1 MYNRMSRSIF
11 MLITFF
17 WFGAVAGQPVAAY
30 ADERPD
36 LVIAV
41 NKLAK
46 GLEPARKTGNVDVR
60 VTYSIFDTLIR
71 RDFLNEKRG
80 AGAKLIPHLA
90 TSWKRIDPSTLVV
103 KLRKG
108 VKFHNGDELTSEDV
122 AFTFSKARMTG
133 KKATIRNGRRYFGHL
148 KSVKAIDKYTVRFT
162 AKKPDLIL
170 EQRLASYTAWIV
182 SKRAWMEAGA
192 KARKKGKKKW
202 MKAALKKMMRKP
214 VGTGPLKFVEW
225 KVGDY
230 QKFTAFDGYFGGKPA
245 FKSVTFKLV
254 PEVSTRIA
262 GLVSGEFD
270 IAVNIPPDNIRILDR
285 YKSKLT
291 HKSVILN
298 NSHVLV
304 YNTKHPVLKNK
315 KIRQALGLAI
325 DRAALIN
332 ALWDGKTYTPNGH
345 QLAEYGPMYNPARK
359 PFEYNPAKA
368 RKLLK
373 EAGYKGETLL
383 YKTMPNYY
391 VNALS
396 AAQIIQQMW
405 KKVGIISKIEVV
417 ENFKQ
422 KRTKDVAVYP
432 WSNTYRLPDPTG
444 AMWILWGTK
453 SSIQRKYK
461 YWKAPKEFNSLGEK
475 VLGSGDMKARFKM
488 FQRQL
493 DIFEDEAPMTILYN
507 PFETYAMRKGLDWT
521 PYPLYY
527 MDLRPDNLKIGKQA
541 KRKSSKGG
549 AMAAPK
555 R

>member
-1 MYNRMSRSIF
+1 MAHSIF
-11 MLITFF
+11 MVITFL
-17 WFGAVAGQPVAAY
+17 WFGAVAGQPVAAA
-30 ADERPD
+30 ADNRPD

-46 GLEPARKTGNVDVR
+46 GLEPARRTSTVDVR

-71 RDFLNEKRG
+71 RDFLNEKPG

-90 TSWKRIDPSTLVV
+90 TSWKRIDSKTLEV

-122 AFTFSKARMTG
+122 AFTFSKARLTG
-133 KKATIRNGRRYFGHL
+133 KKATIRKGRRYFGHL

-162 AKKPDLIL
+162 TKKPGIIL

-182 SKRAWMEAGA
+182 NKRAWMEAGA
-192 KARKKGKKKW
+192 KARKKGKKNW

-230 QKFTAFDGYFGGKPA
+230 QKFTAFDDYFGGKPA
-245 FKSVTFKLV
+245 FKSVTFKQV

-270 IAVNIPPDNIRILDR
+270 IAVNIPPDSIQVLER
-285 YKSKLT
+285 YKSQIGY
-291 HKSVILN
+291 KSIILN

-315 KIRQALGLAI
+315 KIRQALSLAI

-332 ALWDGKTYTPNGH
+332 ALWDGKTFTPNGH
-345 QLAEYGPMYNPARK
+345 QLAEFGPMYNAARK
-359 PFEYNPAKA
+359 PPEFNLAKA

-383 YKTMPNYY
+383 YKVMPNYY

-396 AAQIIQQMW
+396 AAQVIQQMW
-405 KKVGIISKIEVV
+405 KKVGINTKIEVV
-417 ENFKQ
+417 ENAKQ
-422 KRTKDVAVYP
+422 KRSKDVAVYP
-432 WSNTYRLPDPTG
+432 WSNTYRLPDPAG
-444 AMWILWGTK
+444 ALWVLWGDMAP
-453 SSIQRKYK
+453 IQKRYK
-461 YWKAPKEFNSLGEK
+461 YWKAPKEFNSLGYK
-475 VLGSGDMKARFKM
+475 ILGSGDMKERYKM

-507 PFETYAMRKGLDWT
+507 PLETYAIRKGIEWT
-521 PYPLYY
+521 PYPLNF
-527 MDLRPDNLKIGKQA
+527 MDLRPDNLKIKDRGKG
-541 KRKSSKGG
+541 KPSKGG